1 MPMAAPVYIPPLR
14 DGDHLTRDEFMR
26 RWEAM
31 PDLHRAE
38 LIDGV
43 VHLPSPVSL
52 THSDLSHVVSNW
64 TGAYQIANPAVRANS
79 NGTWHLPGHNVP
91 QPDLALWI
99 AEEHGGRVR
108 VVNDYPVGA
117 PELIIE
123 ISKTTSARDRGSK
136 LAMYRESGVSEYV
149 TIHPKQR
156 KIVWRQL
163 VNGRYHELPADEDGW
178 FRSRIFPGLWLDPEA
193 PWKRDLAGLANAVR
207 KGVAATATLP
217 ARKRT
222 ARRR

>member
-1 MPMAAPVYIPPLR
+1 MP
-14 DGDHLTRDEFMR
+14 E
-26 RWEAM
+26 
-31 PDLHRAE
+31 LHRRGA
-38 LIDGV
+38 DRW
-43 VHLPSPVSL
+43 SRAFAFTVSN
-52 THSDLSHVVSNW
+52 THADLSYVVSAW
-64 TGAYQIANPAVRANS
+64 TAPYLIANPRLRAGA
-79 NGTWHLPGHNVP
+79 NGTWHLPGQNVP

-99 AEEHGGRVR
+99 AEKHGGRVR
-108 VVNDYPVGA
+108 IVNDYPVGA

-123 ISKTTSARDRGSK
+123 ISKTASARDRGSK
-136 LAMYRESGVSEYV
+136 LAMYREGGVSEYV
-149 TIHPKQR
+149 TVHPKQR

-193 PWKRDLAGLANAVR
+193 LWTRDLAGLANAVA
-207 KGVAATATLP
+207 KGVAATATPP